1 MVFRLGNHSFVLFK
15 LLQKDSSYFSKIFLS
30 AFRRETFFIIFF
42 FFFAKIYSF
51 KTKDLKTKRRPKY
64 SVYIVVGNYS
74 FFFLK
79 HRGG

>member
-15 LLQKDSSYFSKIFLS
+15 WLQKDSSYFSKIFLS
-30 AFRRETFFIIFF
+30 AFRRETFFYFSF
-42 FFFAKIYSF
+42 FFFAKIYSL
-51 KTKDLKTKRRPKY
+51 KTKDLKTKRRQKY
-64 SVYIVVGNYS
+64 GVYIVVGNYS

>member
-15 LLQKDSSYFSKIFLS
+15 WLQKDSSYFSKIFLS

-42 FFFAKIYSF
+42 FAKIYSF
-51 KTKDLKTKRRPKY
+51 KTKDSKTKRRLKY

>member
-42 FFFAKIYSF
+42 FFCKNIFFQNKGF
-51 KTKDLKTKRRPKY
+51 ENKKKTE
-64 SVYIVVGNYS
+64 V
-74 FFFLK
+74 
-79 HRGG
+79 